1 MNKKSYEAPIV
12 RKVNLEIKNALLSV
26 CHSSM
31 IHDNE
36 EHPLGCRTAAC
47 AQVTP

>member
-12 RKVNLEIKNALLSV
+12 RKVHLEIKNALLSV

-36 EHPLGCRTAAC
+36 DFGCRTIAC
-47 AQVTP
+47 ANVTTP